1 MTNLVTRHLEV
12 PIWLLKFSNFASSNE
27 EIQYFKVIKKIIS
40 NLLFLGS
47 LLISSALCGQK
58 TTPYAINSSIRETV
72 EENIKL
78 TDLSGNSA
86 MKSIETINDTTL
98 PENFGFGKNLDAI
111 TQASLTNDTI
121 IITSFLAARGASFG
135 YKFILRGNTCTVK
148 YFSLADENIFK
159 INKADK
165 QSRLITVAC
174 QTNKLTLSQKPQ
186 FKEGESIEGVVELTT
201 NDFWSTSDGQNTK
214 IKVQLTGYFKTKLSQ
229 DRPNEQDVFKQIQ

>member
-40 NLLFLGS
+40 NLLILGS

-135 YKFILRGNTCTVK
+135 YKIILRGNTCTVK

-159 INKADK
+159 IKETDK
-165 QSRLITVAC
+165 PSHLISMAC
-174 QTNKLTLSQKPQ
+174 QTSKLTLSHKPQ
-186 FKEGESIEGVVELTT
+186 FKTGELIEGVVELTT
-201 NDFWSTSDGQNTK
+201 NDFWSTIDGQNN
-214 IKVQLTGYFKTKLSQ
+214 KVKVRLTGYFKTKLSK
-229 DRPNEQDVFKQIQ
+229 DRPNEQSVFRQIQ